1 MGSMVG
7 FGSRYNIWG
16 EAVRVASTMSET
28 ARPGTIQ
35 VTESTY
41 GQLQDRYLFRRR
53 GGFFL
58 GGTGDITTYVL
69 RTRS

>member
-1 MGSMVG
+1 
-7 FGSRYNIWG
+7 
-16 EAVRVASTMSET
+16 MSET